1 MPVDAQSLINLANQ
15 YQTMTCDLADQVT
28 ILLIGYWANGL

>member
-15 YQTMTCDLADQVT
+15 YQTLTGALADQVI
-28 ILLIGYWANGL
+28 ILLLGYWANGI